1 MHPEDPHSTQGHD
14 PQGGHQ
20 GVPRDAAGAHVQHLA
35 ARYGVSAEDTPA
47 RVWQERWTMQVN
59 STPRER
65 PVYNVTV

>member
-47 RVWQERWTMQVN
+47 RVW
-59 STPRER
+59 
-65 PVYNVTV
+65 